1 MGYLAAIM
9 SAFNKVTDAASK
21 ILDQGDPQKFATA
34 VDQLNTSTEES
45 FTTMRKI
52 ITESSTL
59 SDKEKVEELK
69 KLAEQEASTK
79 VQYAETLGGHSE
91 RTAQIAL
98 NVVTGLLTA
107 GLSFAPE
114 LIKRV
119 KLSVVERNENALPAS
134 NEPPLI
140 EAEDV
145 TIPNAGFGGGDI
157 VDIEPEDVEIIEDPD
172 EEL

>member
-9 SAFNKVTDAASK
+9 GAFNKVTDAASK

-34 VDQLNTSTEES
+34 VDQLNESTEES
-45 FTTMRKI
+45 FDTMRKI
-52 ITESSTL
+52 ITESTSLTE
-59 SDKEKVEELK
+59 KEKLRELK
-69 KLAEQEASTK
+69 KLAEQEAKTK
-79 VQYAETLGGHSE
+79 VQYAETLAGHSE

-114 LIKRV
+114 LIRRV
-119 KLSVVERNENALPAS
+119 KISVEERKDAALPAG

-145 TIPNAGFGGGDI
+145 TIPNTGFAGEDVI
-157 VDIEPEDVEIIEDPD
+157 DIEPEDVEIIEDD
-172 EEL
+172 DH

>member
-45 FTTMRKI
+45 FEAMRKI
-52 ITESSTL
+52 ISESDSLTE
-59 SDKEKVEELK
+59 KEKLEELK
-69 KLAEQEASTK
+69 KLADQEAETK
-79 VQYAETLGGHSE
+79 LKYAESLGGHSE

-114 LIKRV
+114 VIRRMKV
-119 KLSVVERNENALPAS
+119 SIEERKDVLPAP

-145 TIPNAGFGGGDI
+145 SIVNSGFASEEDEIWEGE
-157 VDIEPEDVEIIEDPD
+157 VIEEEEED
-172 EEL
+172 